1 MYDVLVVDDD
11 TDYLGLI
18 TSFLKTAGISA
29 MPANNGELALAELM
43 KTGFKLLITD
53 LNMPGLSG
61 LDVAR
66 NAIASFPGLPVI
78 LITAQ
83 GYSEVFEPAKRAGIN
98 HIITKPIDTEQF
110 LKTIDVATSGAVK
123 ANRKFCS

>member
-1 MYDVLVVDDD
+1 MFDVLIVDDD

-18 TSFLKTAGISA
+18 TNFLNAAGISA

-43 KTGFKLLITD
+43 KTEFKLMITD

-66 NAIASFPGLPVI
+66 KAIASFPGLPVI

-83 GYSEVFEPAKRAGIN
+83 GYSEVFEPAKNAGIS

-110 LKTIDVATSGAVK
+110 LDAINVATSGAVK
-123 ANRKFCS
+123 ARRGFC